1 MVARLLKLG
10 WRSHLKELNNL
21 VEIAFFMDNFLSTYL
36 ITNYNF
42 YLAANYLKI
51 MNVTRISDIV
61 IFMQNRWK
69 KKLLLRYMKEREKLK
84 RNQEM
89 TMYSL
94 N

>member
-1 MVARLLKLG
+1 
-10 WRSHLKELNNL
+10 
-21 VEIAFFMDNFLSTYL
+21 
-36 ITNYNF
+36 
-42 YLAANYLKI
+42 